1 MNRNTEKNS
10 FTHDSTPATGILL
23 TNLGTPSAAT
33 VPAVRRYLAEFL
45 SDTRVVEIPAI
56 IWKPILYT
64 SVLTRRPKI
73 AAHAYKSIWM
83 EQGSPLLVHS
93 KALCAGVQKLLSKQ
107 FNGPIKVALAM
118 RYGSPSIEMVLNE
131 LRAANVQRILV
142 LPLYPQYSA
151 TTTASTFD
159 AISKILRNWRWIP
172 ELRMVNQYH
181 DFEPYINALKNSIT
195 TYWENHQKPE
205 KLILSFHGLPKRN
218 LDKGDPYFC
227 QCHKTARLLV
237 ESLNLNDSEWLMT
250 FQSRF
255 GKLEWLTPATDTVL
269 KELAQSGIKNI
280 HVISPGF
287 SADCLETLEEVDMQY
302 RELFLNSGGEQ
313 YHYIPALNS
322 NADHIAALCKLIQL
336 HTQGWPDF
344 SPQWNQ
350 DQENRNAAL
359 RATAASKAGSKI

>member
-1 MNRNTEKNS
+1 MTRNIEKTT
-10 FTHDSTPATGILL
+10 FTHDSCPATGILL

-73 AAHAYKSIWM
+73 AAHAYQSIWM

-93 KALCAGVQKLLSKQ
+93 KNQCTEVQKLLSKQ
-107 FNGPIKVALAM
+107 FSGPIKVALAM
-118 RYGSPSIEMVLNE
+118 RYGSPSLETALNE
-131 LRAANVQRILV
+131 LRKKNIQRILV

-159 AISKILRNWRWIP
+159 AISKILRSWRWIP
-172 ELRMVNQYH
+172 ELRFVNQYH

-195 TYWENHQKPE
+195 NYWAEHQKPD
-205 KLILSFHGLPKRN
+205 KLVLSFHGLPKRN

-237 ESLNLNDSEWLMT
+237 KSLNLMDSEWIMT

-255 GKLEWLTPATDTVL
+255 GKLEWLTPATDKVL
-269 KELAQSGIKNI
+269 VELAQSGVKNI
-280 HVISPGF
+280 HVVSPGF

-302 RELFLNSGGEQ
+302 RELFLKSGGEQ
-313 YHYIPALNS
+313 FHYIPALNS
-322 NADHIAALCKLIQL
+322 DPDHITALCELIKL
-336 HTQGWPDF
+336 HTQGWPEF
-344 SPQWNQ
+344 STQWNQ
-350 DQENRNAAL
+350 EKENKEASL
-359 RATAASKAGSKI
+359 RKQAASLAGSNI

>member
-1 MNRNTEKNS
+1 MNRKSEKTIFSHNTS
-10 FTHDSTPATGILL
+10 PATGILI

-33 VPAVRRYLAEFL
+33 IPAVRRYLAEFL
-45 SDTRVVEIPAI
+45 SDTRVVEIPPI

-64 SVLTRRPKI
+64 SILTRRPKI
-73 AAHAYKSIWM
+73 AAHAYQSIWM

-93 KALCAGVQKLLSKQ
+93 KAQRAAIQALLSEQ
-107 FNGPIKVALAM
+107 FDGPVKVALAM
-118 RYGSPSIEMVLNE
+118 RYGSPSIESALNE
-131 LRAANVQRILV
+131 LRESNVQRILV

-159 AISKILRNWRWIP
+159 AIASILRSWRWIP

-181 DFEPYINALKNSIT
+181 DFVPYITALKNSINN
-195 TYWENHQKPE
+195 YWSQNSKPD
-205 KLILSFHGLPKRN
+205 KLVLSFHGLPKRN
-218 LDKGDPYFC
+218 LEKGDPYFC

-237 ESLNLNDSEWLMT
+237 AALGLDDSEWIMT

-280 HVISPGF
+280 HVVSPGF

-302 RELFLNSGGEQ
+302 RELFLESGGEQ
-313 YHYIPALNS
+313 YHYIPALN
-322 NADHIAALCKLIQL
+322 AEPDHINALVELIKL
-336 HTQGWPDF
+336 HTQGWPEF
-344 SPQWNQ
+344 SSSWTLEQQ
-350 DQENRNAAL
+350 STDTAIRTKAA
-359 RATAASKAGSKI
+359 KIAGSKT